1 MAAKLS
7 GMMTSLNGFL
17 PIMSYEPLIKWP
29 GEMRGSLTEGGSARK
44 RLSRHRLI
52 VYDLWPHQL
61 LHA

>member
-1 MAAKLS
+1 
-7 GMMTSLNGFL
+7 MTSLDGFL